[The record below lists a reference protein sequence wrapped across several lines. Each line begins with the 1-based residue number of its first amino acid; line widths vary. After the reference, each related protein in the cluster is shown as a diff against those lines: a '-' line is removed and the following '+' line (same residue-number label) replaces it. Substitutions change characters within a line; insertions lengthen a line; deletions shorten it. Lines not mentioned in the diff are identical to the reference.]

1 MIADLVHNFT
11 SLYFYEWGIAVV
23 GLILFLFGVV
33 IFAQDVTK
41 RRGRYFLFL
50 AMVIFAW
57 GIANTVLDAAPNP
70 TIAHQSV
77 VALFIIVEL
86 IPLTLFSFFYVF
98 PKKGEPISWWRA
110 LGISVPYLGVL
121 GVLLVD
127 PNLISGYPTTYQ
139 ENSIGHTFGKFV
151 GVYLGY
157 ITVFLS
163 LTVYILVDK
172 YRTSVGIFKLQTRN
186 MIMAFGVGVILALV
200 FALMLYYLR
209 ALSVHNIFLVGFIS
223 VIPNVLIMGYT
234 LIKYNFW
241 SWLVI
246 FTELLVSLL
255 VVALVAVLFIQT
267 SFLSIFGVGV
277 LTLLVIIASFFLVQK
292 IRMGNKTQD
301 EVSRLSSEL
310 ESMRENLKILDK
322 KKSEFLAMVSH
333 HLRDPLTAIKG
344 YSSMLLEGSF
354 GELNSMVHDAVNKM
368 FNSSSRLIMM
378 ISDFMDITNIES
390 GDMKY
395 FLTRV
400 NMKKLV
406 AEVVDDMQSATRT
419 GGLELN
425 LAIDDYHQEDYA
437 VVADLGKMHQV
448 ILSIIDN
455 SIKYTPYGSISVKLS
470 LSDDK
475 KNVLF
480 RISDTGIGMS
490 EVTLQKIFKKFS
502 RADGVNKTYT
512 EGVGLGLYVAKKIIE
527 KHQGRVWAESQGE
540 GTGSSF
546 FVEIPRAPE
555 EKINVV

>member
-1 MIADLVHNFT
+1 MIADLVHNIFA
-11 SLYFYEWGIAVV
+11 LPFYEWGIGII
-23 GLILFLFGVV
+23 GLILFLFGLVL
-33 IFAQDVTK
+33 FAQDVTK
-41 RRGRYFLFL
+41 RRGRYFLL
-50 AMVIFAW
+50 LTMVVFAW
-57 GIANTVLDAAPNP
+57 GVANTVLHSAPNP
-70 TIAHQSV
+70 DVVYRST
-77 VALFIIVEL
+77 VALFVIVEL
-86 IPLTLFSFFYVF
+86 VPLMLFSFFYIF

-110 LGISVPYLGVL
+110 LGISVPYLGIL
-121 GVLLVD
+121 GVLLLAPHLIVGH
-127 PNLISGYPTTYQ
+127 PNAYQ
-139 ENSIGHTFGKFV
+139 ENSVEYTFGKFIS
-151 GVYLGY
+151 VYLGY
-157 ITVFLS
+157 ITIFFL
-163 LTVYILVDK
+163 LTIYVLVDK
-172 YRTSVGIFKLQTRN
+172 YRTSIGIFKLQTRN
-186 MIMAFGVGVILALV
+186 MIMAFGTGAFLVLAFGFVLSS
-200 FALMLYYLR
+200 FH
-209 ALSVHNIFLVGFIS
+209 ALSVHNIFYLGFIS
-223 VIPNVLIMGYT
+223 IIPNVLIMGYT

-246 FTELLVSLL
+246 FVELIVCLL
-255 VVALVAVLFIQT
+255 AVTLIAVLFVQT
-267 SFLSIFGVGV
+267 SFLGIFGGV
-277 LTLLVIIASFFLVQK
+277 ILTLLVIIASFFLIQK

-310 ESMRENLKILDK
+310 ESMRERLKILDK

-354 GELNSMVHDAVNKM
+354 GELNSMVHDAVDKM

-406 AEVVDDMQSATRT
+406 AEVVDDMQSAVRT

-425 LAIDDYHQEDYA
+425 LTIDDYHQEDYA

-475 KNVLF
+475 KNVSF

-502 RADGVNKTYT
+502 RADGANKTYT

-527 KHQGRVWAESQGE
+527 KHQGKVWAESQGE
-540 GTGSSF
+540 GSGSSF

-555 EKINVV
+555 EKISVV